1 MDPRFVESGAAW
13 YSSPVA
19 GELTVVLKNG
29 GPGKL
34 FYLRVHNTT
43 GAVIFIFVFDANSAA
58 GALVMPPFAVPAN
71 GDLEL
76 KLPSPAVANVPNVS
90 GTAGLTI
97 SASTG
102 ATAYVAA
109 GANAMQAHAL
119 FK

>member
-1 MDPRFVESGAAW
+1 MDARFAESGATW

-19 GELTVVLKNG
+19 GELTAVLKNG

-43 GAVIFIFVFDANSAA
+43 GATIFIFVFDANSAA
-58 GALVMPPFAVPAN
+58 GALVMPPIAVPAN
-71 GDLEL
+71 SDALL
-76 KLPSPAVANVPNVS
+76 NLPYPATAPTPNVS
-90 GTAGLTI
+90 GTAGLTV

-109 GANAMQAHAL
+109 GANAMQLHAL